1 MIFRTALK
9 SLLCLVLLVFSW
21 SAVQAAPKT
30 LHHDLQV
37 SLFPREKKMTGIDRI
52 SVNPNHVARLSF
64 DLSKKVHVSRVEV
77 NSRSVS
83 YDSQHGS
90 LRIALK
96 PDQRDSVVTV
106 SIAYEGVFDDPIPES
121 PVNIDDPS
129 YGVTGI
135 ISERGSFLQ
144 AGSGWYP
151 EMSEDQPTYQLRID
165 APEGVLAVSV
175 GRCLGHETKNGRT
188 FSVWE
193 VKHPV
198 EGLPLSAA
206 RYVVREKTEGNAKA
220 ATYFFPGTTHLSEG
234 YLNATIRYM
243 ILYEKLFGPYP
254 FDRFAVVENFFPTG
268 YGFPSYTL
276 LGSRVIRLPFIM
288 HTSLG
293 HEIAHCWWGNG
304 VYVDYEKG
312 NWSEGLTTYVAD
324 YLYKERASPEQA
336 REYRL
341 QTLRNFATLVKPE
354 NDFPLR
360 EFQGRYD
367 PASQAVGYGKGA
379 MVFHMLRQQLGD
391 DAFWEALRDVFR
403 DRLFQKTSWDDFQK
417 AFERHCQCSLRRF
430 FDQWLSQKGA
440 PQLSL
445 ERIHSAHS
453 DNTWRVSGLIVQGR
467 PLYALQ
473 LNLTLESGAQEVTK
487 RIRVFNKETPFQI
500 VSDGRPERVVVDPD
514 FDSFRRLYPQEIPPS
529 INSMKGSPS
538 VLIVLAKHAWPGI
551 EEAAKTLTLSLG
563 LRRFQ
568 IVPEDQ
574 LKEGAIRENDVL
586 IVGVPEREELL
597 SSLPPQVSVGK
608 SGFALNGKAFS
619 HPSLLF
625 FGVFAHPMVEGRV
638 MALFIPLSTAYV
650 GQVARKVTH
659 YGKYSYLVF
668 RQGRNQVKGIWP
680 ISESPLIY
688 QWER

>member
-1 MIFRTALK
+1 MIFRIVLKILPCLFALG
-9 SLLCLVLLVFSW
+9 FSW
-21 SAVQAAPKT
+21 SALQAAPKI

-37 SLFPREKKMTGIDRI
+37 SLFPNEKKLTGVDSIR
-52 SVNPNHVARLSF
+52 VKPNRASRLSF
-64 DLSKKVHVSRVEV
+64 DLSEKVRVSRVEV
-77 NSRSVS
+77 NNTSVS
-83 YDSQHGS
+83 YDFQHGS
-90 LRIALK
+90 LHIPLK
-96 PDQRDSVVTV
+96 SDQHNSVVTL
-106 SIAYEGVFDDPIPES
+106 SIAYEGVFDDPIPEF
-121 PVNIDDPS
+121 PVNTDDPS
-129 YGVTGI
+129 YGVTAV
-135 ISERGSFLQ
+135 ISGRGSFFQ

-151 EMSEDQPTYQLRID
+151 EMSEGQPTYRLRVD

-193 VKHPV
+193 VEYPA

-220 ATYFFPGTTHLSEG
+220 ATYFFPGTMHLAEG
-234 YLNATIRYM
+234 YLNATIRY
-243 ILYEKLFGPYP
+243 ITLYEKLFGPYP

-324 YLYKERASPEQA
+324 YLYKESASLGQA

-341 QTLRNFATLVKPE
+341 QILRNFATLVKPE
-354 NDFPLR
+354 HDFPLR
-360 EFQGRYD
+360 AFQGRYD

-391 DAFWEALRDVFR
+391 DAFWEALRDLFR
-403 DRLFQKTSWDDFQK
+403 ERLFQKTSWDYFQR
-417 AFERHCQCSLRRF
+417 AFERHCQCSLGRF

-445 ERIHSAHS
+445 ERVHSFHS
-453 DNTWRVSGLIVQGR
+453 DNRWRVSGFIVQGR
-467 PLYALQ
+467 PLCALQ
-473 LNLTLESGAQEVTK
+473 LNLIVESEAQEVTK
-487 RIRVFNKETPFQI
+487 RIRVSNKETPFQI
-500 VSDGRPERVVVDPD
+500 VSDGRPKRVILDPD

-538 VLIVLAKHAWPGI
+538 VLIVLATHAWPGI
-551 EEAAKTLTLSLG
+551 EEVAKTLTLSLG

-574 LKEGAIRENDVL
+574 LKEGAIRENDLL
-586 IVGVPEREELL
+586 IVGVPERKDLL
-597 SSLPPQVSVGK
+597 STLQPQVSIG
-608 SGFALNGKAFS
+608 SPGFVLNGKSFS
-619 HPSLLF
+619 HPSAVF

-638 MALFIPLSTAYV
+638 MALFMPLSREYV

-668 RQGRNQVKGIWP
+668 SRGRNQVKGIWP
-680 ISESPLIY
+680 ILESPLIHE
-688 QWER
+688 WKR